1 MNLNLKQYYIHVCN
15 AILVYTYQEK
25 IKSYLEY
32 FYVNKNAFKKRLN
45 YGMGHDYFIQSCRM
59 NMILIYF
66 RTGPL
71 LVAIKAKTNVTRGH
85 HPNHTTVPGPI
96 NSQHTHL

>member
-1 MNLNLKQYYIHVCN
+1 MQCHTSIYLPRED
-15 AILVYTYQEK
+15 QELLG
-25 IKSYLEY
+25 IFLC
-32 FYVNKNAFKKRLN
+32 VN
-45 YGMGHDYFIQSCRM
+45 YGMGHDYFIQSCRI

-71 LVAIKAKTNVTRGH
+71 QVAIKAKTNVTRGH

>member
-1 MNLNLKQYYIHVCN
+1 MVWGMINLYSHVE
-15 AILVYTYQEK
+15 I
-25 IKSYLEY
+25 
-32 FYVNKNAFKKRLN
+32 
-45 YGMGHDYFIQSCRM
+45 

-71 LVAIKAKTNVTRGH
+71 QVAIKAKTNVTRGH